1 MLMPHES
8 TTRHDDSTL
17 FIPSNLTLNEAL
29 SVALNNHKT
38 NNNTMSEAQAQQKVE
53 AQKRKVE
60 RKDSKVPHPFPEEP
74 KSEFFI

>member
-17 FIPSNLTLNEAL
+17 FIPSNMTLNE
-29 SVALNNHKT
+29 ALNNHKT
-38 NNNTMSEAQAQQKVE
+38 NNTMSPAQAQQKEE

-74 KSEFFI
+74 KS